1 MSIQGTALA
10 FALTSILSAS
20 GMKPLPAIIDMMDH
34 STAISILETITPEET
49 RVELV
54 QLATQGSIKTL
65 DDQEMERLRSLID
78 DSTNRILDD
87 RQQAFP

>member
-1 MSIQGTALA
+1 MTIPGTALA
-10 FALTSILSAS
+10 FALTSILNAS
-20 GMKPLPAIIDMMDH
+20 GMKPLPATIDMMDH

-54 QLATQGSIKTL
+54 QLATQGSVKTL
-65 DDQEMERLRSLID
+65 DDEEMERLRSLID

-87 RQQAFP
+87 RQQSFP